1 MINAGWCKIAG
12 QLSGPLPY
20 LFPHVSPVVQDTW
33 DIHNPEKVTL
43 PSYNATFCYDVK
55 CITAVGNNEI
65 WVGAGPSIFFLDE
78 QTLDRRVS
86 SKLQS
91 KLQLL
96 PARKHY
102 LPVKPLNNGH
112 VGTRHFPLY
121 REGVLFLEVKNVIGK

>member
-1 MINAGWCKIAG
+1 MPAGVKLHAG

-20 LFPHVSPVVQDTW
+20 LSPHVSTVVQDTW

-78 QTLDRRVS
+78 QTLERRVS
-86 SKLQS
+86 YTL
-91 KLQLL
+91 
-96 PARKHY
+96 Y
-102 LPVKPLNNGH
+102 CY
-112 VGTRHFPLY
+112 FPH
-121 REGVLFLEVKNVIGK
+121 ESTICQ